1 MDYGLYSN
9 VALLFQAQT
18 IGYNGPTL
26 GPKESTKNVRDF
38 TDEQMKAG
46 QGVIGL
52 QMGTNKVASQAGMS
66 FGRSRHIAD
75 IKCDD
80 VSKEGQG
87 VIGLQMG
94 TNQVA
99 SQKGM
104 SFGNTRHIVDIRCD
118 DVSREGASTIGL
130 QMGTN
135 AGASQA
141 GMNMGKARSIV
152 D

>member
-1 MDYGLYSN
+1 MCDCCVCLRI
-9 VALLFQAQT
+9 AQAQVV
-18 IGYNGPTL
+18 GFNGPHL
-26 GPKESTKNVRDF
+26 GPKEATKNVRHF

-46 QGVIGL
+46 EGVIGL

-80 VSKEGQG
+80 VSKEGQS

-104 SFGNTRHIVDIRCD
+104 SFGNTRHIADIRCD
-118 DVSREGASTIGL
+118 DASREGSNAVSL

-135 AGASQA
+135 QGASQA
-141 GMNMGKARSIV
+141 GMNMGKTRSIV

>member
-1 MDYGLYSN
+1 MIHF
-9 VALLFQAQT
+9 ALSLCAHTIAGVQQAQAV
-18 IGYNGPTL
+18 GFNGPVL
-26 GPKESTKNVRDF
+26 GPKEATKNVRNF

-46 QGVIGL
+46 EGVIGL

-80 VSKEGQG
+80 VSKEGQS
-87 VIGLQMG
+87 V
-94 TNQVA
+94 
-99 SQKGM
+99 
-104 SFGNTRHIVDIRCD
+104 
-118 DVSREGASTIGL
+118 IGL

-141 GMNMGKARSIV
+141 GMNMGKTRSIV